1 MGCYAKVN
9 TDERNATA
17 AEDDATGDN
26 DHDGGGVGVH
36 PTRRRTTL
44 TTTRAAAVVAM
55 TMTGGSRN
63 TATVGSPVWGTET
76 QPIRK

>member
-17 AEDDATGDN
+17 AEDGTTGDN
-26 DHDGGGVGVH
+26 DRDRGGVGA
-36 PTRRRTTL
+36 PLTRRRRTT
-44 TTTRAAAVVAM
+44 TTTRGAAVVAT